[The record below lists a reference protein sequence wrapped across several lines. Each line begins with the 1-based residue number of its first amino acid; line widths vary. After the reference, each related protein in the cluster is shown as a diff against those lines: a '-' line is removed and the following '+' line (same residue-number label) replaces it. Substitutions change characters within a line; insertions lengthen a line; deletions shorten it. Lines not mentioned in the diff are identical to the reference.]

1 MNIKV
6 VVYPAKEGGYWAK
19 VPSLPGVYTQ
29 AETLAELE
37 ANIREAVALYLTG
50 GTSAEEEAAHDNGQV
65 LEIAV

>member
-1 MNIKV
+1 MNIKAV
-6 VVYPAKEGGYWAK
+6 AYPAEESGFWAK

-37 ANIREAVALYLTG
+37 ANIREAVELYISG
-50 GTSAEEEAAHDNGQV
+50 DASAEAEAARDNRQV